1 MLRQSVAFHTLTLSY
16 YIGEFGIVRGV
27 ARFVADRMRH
37 YLPAKGSI
45 QKVGSPRHGDIYI
58 RARTTDLAVFIQTFF
73 HADADLTQLRQYP
86 ALKARYDD
94 MRARGK
100 LPIIIDGGGNI
111 GTVSIMLAQIFPEAH
126 VVTIEPD
133 AANFDLACRNTARL
147 PNVEMRRSALWSS
160 SAIMRFATTPET
172 CNADAISLAPVT
184 DVKEAGQANV
194 VAAMTIDDI
203 MSEFETGELLLLK
216 IDIEGAETEAIA
228 PDAKW
233 VKNTPVCIIE
243 PHDWMIAGHASLS
256 KLLSVPCFRDGDIL
270 IRGENL
276 VFFPAT

>member
-16 YIGEFGIVRGV
+16 YIREFGIVRGF
-27 ARFVADRMRH
+27 ARFMADRMQH

-45 QKVGSPRHGDIYI
+45 RTVRSPRDGDIYI

-73 HADADLTQLRQYP
+73 HADADLTQLPQYP

-94 MRARGK
+94 MRAHGK
-100 LPIIIDGGGNI
+100 LPVIIDGGGNI
-111 GTVSIMLAQIFPEAH
+111 GTVSVMLAQIFPEAH

-133 AANFDLACRNTARL
+133 AGNFDLACRNTARL
-147 PNVEMRRSALWSS
+147 PNVEVRRSALWSS

-172 CNADAISLAPVT
+172 NADAISLTPAT
-184 DVKEAGQANV
+184 DAKEADQANV
-194 VAAMTIDDI
+194 VAATTIDDI
-203 MSEFETGELLLLK
+203 MSEFATGELLLLK

-243 PHDWMIAGHASLS
+243 PHDWMIAGHASLR